1 MVGRQIGRVMNAATI
16 AAIATAAVSVIG
28 AITALVRALKTENT
42 VQAHIQ
48 NEGVHSHDST
58 NG

>member
-1 MVGRQIGRVMNAATI
+1 MNAATI

-28 AITALVRALKTENT
+28 AVTALVQALRTKNT

-48 NEGVHSHDST
+48 NEGMHTNDSS